1 MCRQGQ
7 PANFQQNKVTP
18 PKRKIAF
25 GFLVASGRK
34 SAAFR
39 PPTATP
45 SPQWEAPLPALV
57 CLRCSTPACQFWPVG
72 VNKRGEARWVR
83 RGFSPS
89 RPPPGERGEGGW
101 LTKKILP
108 PQTPPPFQAHAP
120 WSAMFPHPFA
130 AGVASLRGG
139 WGLVSAI
146 FHIHE
151 HVQWFPRCGLR
162 WPRATGA
169 PGPAVPARGCG
180 GLRFRKT
187 KVGRPS
193 TLPEKDQFFGRR
205 VGGN

>member
-18 PKRKIAF
+18 QKKKKIAF
-25 GFLVASGRK
+25 GFLVACGRK
-34 SAAFR
+34 SAALS

-57 CLRCSTPACQFWPVG
+57 CLRCSTPACRFWPVG

-83 RGFSPS
+83 RGSSPS
-89 RPPPGERGEGGW
+89 RPPPRGEGGGR
-101 LTKKILP
+101 LTKLFLP
-108 PQTPPPFQAHAP
+108 PQTPHRQAHAP
-120 WSAMFPHPFA
+120 WSAMFPQPFA

-146 FHIHE
+146 FHIYE
-151 HVQWFPRCGLR
+151 HVQWFPRCGLQ

-169 PGPAVPARGCG
+169 PGPAVPSRVGVGGCG
-180 GLRFRKT
+180 SENK
-187 KVGRPS
+187 S
-193 TLPEKDQFFGRR
+193 
-205 VGGN
+205 

>member
-1 MCRQGQ
+1 VCRQGQ

-89 RPPPGERGEGGW
+89 RPPPGERGEGGVVDE
-101 LTKKILP
+101 KDFAP
-108 PQTPPPFQAHAP
+108 PNAP
-120 WSAMFPHPFA
+120 T
-130 AGVASLRGG
+130 
-139 WGLVSAI
+139 VSSSCPMVC
-146 FHIHE
+146 
-151 HVQWFPRCGLR
+151 HV
-162 WPRATGA
+162 
-169 PGPAVPARGCG
+169 
-180 GLRFRKT
+180 
-187 KVGRPS
+187 PS
-193 TLPEKDQFFGRR
+193 TLCRGSCLVARWLGPGFSHFSHTRTR
-205 VGGN
+205 TVVSPLWAAVA